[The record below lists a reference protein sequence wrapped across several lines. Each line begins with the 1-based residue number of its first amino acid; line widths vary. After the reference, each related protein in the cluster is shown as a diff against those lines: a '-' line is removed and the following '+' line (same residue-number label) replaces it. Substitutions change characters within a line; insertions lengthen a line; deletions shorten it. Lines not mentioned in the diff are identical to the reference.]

1 MTALGK
7 TLTVFVF
14 LLSLVWCWLT
24 VNAFATRTNWKTQ
37 VEAAKVQTDS
47 AIARAREFEEAF
59 NALKASAEAQ
69 AKTQADVIVENKAT
83 IVKLQ
88 KDNGDLKASYDL
100 KLAAE
105 KKDEDR
111 MTILLKNLEA
121 TSQQLNL
128 SKTRADGLEGILTAA
143 IRSEQAALNGSL
155 ASKLEA
161 DSVKSRNETI
171 ELQLAQLQ
179 ERIRDMQ
186 RGGGG
191 QGGNP
196 IVPVRSD
203 LRGTV
208 TRVDGDLITISLG
221 ADAGLAKGAVLD
233 VARFTATPAKFLG
246 KVRIQLVDPKTAV
259 GLFESAGGGKATGV
273 NLPKIGD
280 NVGVFCQ

>member
-280 NVGVFCQ
+280 NVGVFGQ

>member
-259 GLFESAGGGKATGV
+259 GLFEPASGGKATGV

-280 NVGVFCQ
+280 NVGVYGQ

>member
-59 NALKASAEAQ
+59 NSLKASADAQ
-69 AKTQADVIVENKAT
+69 AKTQADVIAENKAT

-128 SKTRADGLEGILTAA
+128 SKTRADGLEGD
-143 IRSEQAALNGSL
+143 R
-155 ASKLEA
+155 K
-161 DSVKSRNETI
+161 SV
-171 ELQLAQLQ
+171 
-179 ERIRDMQ
+179 
-186 RGGGG
+186 
-191 QGGNP
+191 
-196 IVPVRSD
+196 V
-203 LRGTV
+203 
-208 TRVDGDLITISLG
+208 
-221 ADAGLAKGAVLD
+221 
-233 VARFTATPAKFLG
+233 
-246 KVRIQLVDPKTAV
+246 
-259 GLFESAGGGKATGV
+259 
-273 NLPKIGD
+273 
-280 NVGVFCQ
+280 

>member
-111 MTILLKNLEA
+111 TALFLKNLEA

-259 GLFESAGGGKATGV
+259 GLFEPAGGGKTTGV

-280 NVGVFCQ
+280 NVGVFGQ